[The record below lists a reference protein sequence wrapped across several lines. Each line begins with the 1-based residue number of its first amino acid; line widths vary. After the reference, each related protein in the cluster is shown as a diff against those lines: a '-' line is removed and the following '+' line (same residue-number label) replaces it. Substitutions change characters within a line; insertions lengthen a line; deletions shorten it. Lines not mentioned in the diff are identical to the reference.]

1 MTPARRTGRH
11 IGRVTAWIAM
21 FAMLLA
27 ALAPTVARALSA
39 AQQQAQPWAEICTVA
54 GMQSAYQGAPA
65 EGSGQHDAA
74 VFKHCPF
81 CLAHADQYALPAAA
95 CGAWPAPAADRGFVS
110 ACVALPPFRFMRVAA
125 QPRAPPAVS

>member
-1 MTPARRTGRH
+1 MMPARR
-11 IGRVTAWIAM
+11 IGRLAAWIAI

-39 AQQQAQPWAEICTVA
+39 AQRQAQPWAEVCTVA

-65 EGSGQHDAA
+65 TGSGQHDAA

-81 CLAHADQYALPAAA
+81 CLTHAGQYALPAAA
-95 CGAWPAPAADRGFVS
+95 FGAWPAPDAGPGFVP
-110 ACVALPPFRFMRVAA
+110 AFAAAPPFRFMRVAA
-125 QPRAPPAVS
+125 QPRAPPTVS